1 MESKKTLE
9 TIEMDLSS
17 IEKRVNEIITLSL
30 KAIKEDP
37 SLEKEILN
45 AFMTT
50 SSRISNYF
58 FRETENTNTE
68 HVGKAIVKYAMFKK
82 F

>member
-45 AFMTT
+45 TFMTT

-58 FRETENTNTE
+58 FKETENTNTA